1 MDRRRTIRTT
11 SIAVSQVSIAL
22 RQWLHRT
29 ISRLAHLQQ
38 RENNVLLAGLSSEMQ
53 WCLSNPAPGND
64 QSINQS
70 ASQSTHRVS
79 DQSIH

>member
-11 SIAVSQVSIAL
+11 SIAVSRVSIAL

-29 ISRLAHLQQ
+29 ISRLAYLQQ

-53 WCLSNPAPGND
+53 RCLSNPAPGNN

-70 ASQSTHRVS
+70 INASSKR
-79 DQSIH
+79 SID